1 MAIPWWRRPA
11 DVTAVALLVV
21 LPALV
26 FGVPA
31 LIGHPVLPG
40 DDMTQNFPLRV
51 LAGREIRSGHLP
63 LFDAYAWSGTPL
75 LAGWNAGAAYPL
87 TWLFAV
93 LPGLAAWATGLIVT
107 WATTGT
113 GLFCFLRALRLGS
126 LPAFLGALSF
136 ALAGA
141 MSAQVPHFGL
151 VAGMSW
157 VPLQLLAVLRLSG
170 SSLTDRADSSA
181 SRVPVLDGR
190 RLRWTAVLAL
200 TFGLMILAG
209 EPRAIVDGCAITGL
223 YALWRVARVGRSA
236 ALPAALLIGCGIL
249 LGACLGAVQWLPGLA
264 AISTSQRGS
273 GSLALFSSGSLPPQW
288 LLLTLVPDL
297 LGGSGSLSQPA
308 FFAGYNLTEVT
319 SYVGI
324 LPLVAAFVLL
334 ARAFEPGPDGRRRV
348 PEWLIWHVQGLA
360 GIVLALGGNT
370 PLGAVFHALP
380 LFGGQRLQSRNILVL
395 DLALAV
401 LLAYWLDKPFSA
413 RRRLPAERLAA
424 LVPTTGI
431 LIVVALGL
439 TGGAGLLRWL
449 GIGAGKSTQ
458 VIGRLQPWLLP
469 YAVLAAGAIAL
480 VIYGRRFSRRGW
492 ARACAVFV
500 AADIIAFTFLGV
512 VAVAPSGSRPAPPAQ
527 AAAARASAT
536 RPGST
541 ARLTSGP
548 AHAADRPTLPARSAA
563 RPVSELGYPGR
574 FAIYDPDLLDGND
587 LSVLGPPNVNDIN
600 ADGMPSV
607 QGYSSIVDGNYASA
621 TGSHSASGDGQDFLA
636 PSAVGNGT
644 LDALDTSILLTVPAY
659 LTTASR
665 GALAAPGPPGTG
677 RRTLAPDGSAT
688 WYLGESA
695 VVSRVTVPDRRPRAD
710 VARIRIGLTAP
721 DGRTRWFRPR
731 AASASTL
738 DITLPRPMA
747 AVAVAGEAGTRAGH
761 VAPTVLG
768 PPSLTL
774 AGGGTEVADGQLQDA
789 LVPPRWVMAGFDGG
803 FAVFA
808 DRFAAGPL
816 TVQPLPGRPGTSGRD
831 DSGDAGR
838 VQPLTRMMSPGG
850 TAAGTGRG
858 TPDTAPDRA
867 MSPPR
872 ASAAGM
878 RPSPGAREISAA
890 GASVRYV
897 TGAAGQT
904 TMATVSSAHGVRL
917 LRSMAAIPGWSAT
930 WQPRG
935 GRPVPLSVRRD
946 GVVQAVD
953 VPPGQGTVTWRYTT
967 PRLETGLAVS
977 ATAALLTL
985 ILSLADGR
993 WGRSPA
999 KVKVP

>member
-1 MAIPWWRRPA
+1 M
-11 DVTAVALLVV
+11 
-21 LPALV
+21 
-26 FGVPA
+26 
-31 LIGHPVLPG
+31 
-40 DDMTQNFPLRV
+40 
-51 LAGREIRSGHLP
+51 
-63 LFDAYAWSGTPL
+63 
-75 LAGWNAGAAYPL
+75 
-87 TWLFAV
+87 
-93 LPGLAAWATGLIVT
+93 
-107 WATTGT
+107 
-113 GLFCFLRALRLGS
+113 
-126 LPAFLGALSF
+126 
-136 ALAGA
+136 
-141 MSAQVPHFGL
+141 
-151 VAGMSW
+151 
-157 VPLQLLAVLRLSG
+157 
-170 SSLTDRADSSA
+170 
-181 SRVPVLDGR
+181 
-190 RLRWTAVLAL
+190 LAL

-223 YALWRVARVGRSA
+223 YAVWRVARLGRSA
-236 ALPAALLIGCGIL
+236 ALPAGLLIGCGIL
-249 LGACLGAVQWLPGLA
+249 LGAGLGAVQWLPGLT

-334 ARAFEPGPDGRRRV
+334 ARAFEPGPDGRRRA

-370 PLGAVFHALP
+370 PLGAVLHALP

-413 RRRLPAERLAA
+413 RRRLFAERLAG

-431 LIVVALGL
+431 LIVVAFGL

-449 GIGAGKSTQ
+449 SIGAGKSTQ

-527 AAAARASAT
+527 PAAARASAA

-541 ARLTSGP
+541 ARLTRGP
-548 AHAADRPTLPARSAA
+548 AHAADRPSVPARSAA

-587 LSVLGPPNVNDIN
+587 LSALGPPNVNDIS

-621 TGSHSASGDGQDFLA
+621 TGSHSATGDGQDFLA

-659 LTTASR
+659 LTTAS
-665 GALAAPGPPGTG
+665 GSGQAAAGPPGTG
-677 RRTLAPDGSAT
+677 RRTLAPGGSAT

-695 VVSRVTVPDRRPRAD
+695 VVSRVTIPDRRARAD
-710 VARIRIGLTAP
+710 AARIRIGLTAP

-731 AASASTL
+731 AANASTL
-738 DITLPRPMA
+738 EISLPRPLP
-747 AVAVAGEAGTRAGH
+747 AVAVAGGAGDAGTPAGH
-761 VAPTVLG
+761 AAPSVLG
-768 PPSLTL
+768 PPSVIL

-803 FAVFA
+803 FAVFT

-831 DSGDAGR
+831 DSGAAGE
-838 VQPLTRMMSPGG
+838 VQPLTRMMAPGG
-850 TAAGTGRG
+850 TAAGTAQGA
-858 TPDTAPDRA
+858 PDAAPDRP

-872 ASAAGM
+872 ANAAAM
-878 RPSPGAREISAA
+878 RPSPGTREISAA

-935 GRPVPLSVRRD
+935 GRPVALSVRRD

-967 PRLETGLAVS
+967 PRLGTGLAVS

-985 ILSLADGR
+985 ILALADGR
-993 WGRSPA
+993 WGRSA
-999 KVKVP
+999 TKVKVS